1 MKKSKATVSAPYCV
15 TEIAESVSPLS
26 TPPCA
31 YVEVEKV
38 IRHKRVC
45 VCAVGARRRAR
56 GARGGVCATAH
67 RATQS
72 TTVVL
77 HTKVHGKPIL
87 RYSLEPRGHR
97 RAR

>member
-38 IRHKRVC
+38 IYKS
-45 VCAVGARRRAR
+45 VCAVRRLVRGGARAARA
-56 GARGGVCATAH
+56 GACAPPPTAPH
-67 RATQS
+67 RALQS
-72 TTVVL
+72 FYT
-77 HTKVHGKPIL
+77 VHGKPIL

>member
-38 IRHKRVC
+38 IYKS
-45 VCAVGARRRAR
+45 VCAVRRLVRG

-77 HTKVHGKPIL
+77 HRT
-87 RYSLEPRGHR
+87 R
-97 RAR
+97 